1 MSVDFVRGVR
11 GNLGAHHSLISLIF
25 VVVES
30 ACPGD
35 NPKSTDGGASI
46 SRQRPNL
53 PSASTRRLSVRSHAV
68 SLMGRL
74 IMMKRLAILHGVR
87 NNLRLT
93 ILPQGAPNLSQTPK
107 NLPSVAQRLN
117 NCSQAVTN
125 HLLSQNT

>member
-11 GNLGAHHSLISLIF
+11 GNLGAHHLLISLIS

-35 NPKSTDGGASI
+35 KSQVHGWRASI

-53 PSASTRRLSVRSHAV
+53 PSSTQRLSVRSHAV

-74 IMMKRLAILHGVR
+74 IVMERLAIL
-87 NNLRLT
+87 
-93 ILPQGAPNLSQTPK
+93 PWSA
-107 NLPSVAQRLN
+107 
-117 NCSQAVTN
+117 
-125 HLLSQNT
+125 